1 MALKEMFKR
10 KKKGL
15 STSSG
20 EKDDPGSN
28 QGSAADHSGRTSD
41 ATSRASGSSRAPKI
55 EEENGSASLN
65 NGSSQFREQGSSSL
79 SIGTQNSESA
89 DHVPAL
95 RPLARNRPSIAQLK
109 HDKGVS
115 ESFVGMSVSHRFG
128 VTKFQATP
136 AMSSLSEAYDAIP
149 EIEQTKLPRGG
160 ISIETKAVGRVQ
172 VSGSNKVL

>member
-1 MALKEMFKR
+1 MPLKSVFKR
-10 KKKGL
+10 KKKSL

-20 EKDDPGSN
+20 EKDESE
-28 QGSAADHSGRTSD
+28 SSEL
-41 ATSRASGSSRAPKI
+41 GSSRAAEI
-55 EEENGSASLN
+55 EEENGSASLT
-65 NGSSQFREQGSSSL
+65 NGSSQFRETELSSRSM
-79 SIGTQNSESA
+79 GTQNSESN

-109 HDKGVS
+109 GVS
-115 ESFVGMSVSHRFG
+115 ESFTGMSVSHRFG
-128 VTKFQATP
+128 VTNIQATP

-172 VSGSNKVL
+172 VSRSESGLTRCCS